1 MPAPVLIRPVCERDA
16 PQLQALAD
24 LLDTVNLPDDPQA
37 LAALISGSQRSFASL
52 EPGARSLS
60 DPLHASFTL
69 VAVASGEGKAGS
81 DERLLGTASLF
92 AYHGMPEEP
101 HYYLRVVEG
110 TLHSRQLGAERT
122 RTVLKLGRDTE
133 PWTELGGLVVHPL
146 ARGAGVGKLLV
157 AARLLLVAMHPERF
171 CRRLLAELLPP
182 RVGSGGNGGNAFWDS
197 VGAPLTGLDY
207 YRADLLCRT
216 DKEFIEAFFP
226 HEEIVVDLLPP
237 AARALIGVEGPDTT
251 PVRKL
256 LQRAGLRY
264 LGTVDP
270 FDAGPHDG
278 AEVAQVPPIQRS
290 RRLVR
295 LDLPPLHETASWLV
309 ANPVSGVQ
317 LCLPV
322 ELCGGGVRLAHD
334 HAQRLGAAPGAVLW
348 AMPLDW

>member
-1 MPAPVLIRPVCERDA
+1 MPAPVLIRPVCEQDA

-37 LAALISGSQRSFASL
+37 LATIIRDSQRSFASL
-52 EPGARSLS
+52 EPGGRALS
-60 DPLHASFTL
+60 DPRHASFTL
-69 VAVASGEGKAGS
+69 VAVSGGGG

-92 AYHGMPEEP
+92 AYHGMPDEP

-110 TLHSRQLGAERT
+110 TVHSRQLAAERT

-133 PWTELGGLVVHPL
+133 PWTELGGLVVHPE

-182 RVGSGGNGGNAFWDS
+182 REGSGGNAFWDS

-207 YRADLLCRT
+207 YRADLLCRS

-237 AARALIGVEGPDTT
+237 AARALIGVEGPSTT

-256 LQRAGLRY
+256 LQRAGFRY

-278 AEVAQVPPIQRS
+278 AEVAHVAPIQRS

-295 LDLPPLHETASWLV
+295 LDLPPLSETASVLV
-309 ANPVSGVQ
+309 ASPATGVQ
-317 LCLPV
+317 LSLSV
-322 ELCGGGVRLAHD
+322 EVVGGGVRIAHEQ
-334 HAQRLGAAPGAVLW
+334 ALRLGAAPGAVLW